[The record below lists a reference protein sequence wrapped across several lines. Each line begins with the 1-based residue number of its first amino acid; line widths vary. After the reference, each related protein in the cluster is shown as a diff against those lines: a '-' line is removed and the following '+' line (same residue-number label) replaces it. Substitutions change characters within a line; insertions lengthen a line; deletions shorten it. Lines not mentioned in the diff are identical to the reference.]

1 MTTSNPSPSPQ
12 DEENTSNGT
21 TTVRF
26 VSSIASGVVEDNT
39 TNTPTLA
46 DFNALVQQTKNMNE
60 RMDALEKIGLL
71 QNDDDEKD
79 DPFMATKRNS
89 LKEDV
94 ENANQSKRRR
104 TLGEEGEMTESAVEA
119 KYDEYELPESTY
131 SLLMTEK
138 VMSIPFFTGILSVFL
153 SLFALVLALKN
164 ELDNGETGNFLG
176 KQIDDM
182 LLHKPNSDLLSSSPY
197 VGNHLLMP
205 RFACWGT
212 K

>member
-1 MTTSNPSPSPQ
+1 MTTSNPSPQ
-12 DEENTSNGT
+12 DKEDTSNGT

-39 TNTPTLA
+39 TTPPSLA

-60 RMDALEKIGLL
+60 RMDALEKVGLL
-71 QNDDDEKD
+71 QQIDNSDDEKD

-119 KYDEYELPESTY
+119 KYDEYELPG
-131 SLLMTEK
+131 K
-138 VMSIPFFTGILSVFL
+138 SV
-153 SLFALVLALKN
+153 LVL
-164 ELDNGETGNFLG
+164 FC
-176 KQIDDM
+176 
-182 LLHKPNSDLLSSSPY
+182 HVNSNVQYEDS
-197 VGNHLLMP
+197 
-205 RFACWGT
+205 T
-212 K
+212 T